1 MSFWLTLVSLEAALF
16 SIALELC
23 TANKDPLVRCSPPEF
38 IMNIRVNAPLVFQG
52 VLLFVLLCCCPA
64 GSATL
69 SDPFDVREATIDG
82 IHNALFTGL
91 TTCREV
97 VSAYLARIEAFNP
110 AINAIT
116 ALNPEALSVADS
128 IDLQISQGNTTGPLL
143 CIPVLVKDNYDA
155 VPMNTTGSCLALA
168 DNRPTE
174 DAPTVKA
181 LKAAGAIMLGKTN
194 LHELALEGLSVSSLG
209 GQTLNPYD
217 QTRTPGGS
225 SGGSGAAVAANLAVF
240 ATGTDTVNS
249 LRSPAASNSLFSFRP
264 TRGLISRAGVIP
276 ISFTQDAVGAMAR
289 TVRDLAVAMTV
300 MAGAGYDPRDNAT
313 ASIPPEVVGRDYV
326 AALRG
331 GPELK
336 GLRVGLLQ
344 GFFNFT
350 DLAETTP
357 VNEVMESMV
366 NRLKAAGV
374 DVVNITETVY
384 NATAISSALDVQ
396 SYEYRELLDEYL
408 AGPSLVGDKPATFED
423 LYASGK
429 FLVIPNQYSF
439 VNTSLSSSTSNTSY
453 FTTQRGIQNLT
464 NTLHKTF
471 STNRVDALIY
481 PEQKNLVVKLAS
493 PSQSGRNGILAALT
507 GSPVVVV
514 PAGFSAPST
523 DAPIGVP
530 IGVEILG
537 LPWSEDRL
545 LSIAQQISELAP
557 VRRMPILANGTV
569 EVTEYGSVPSVTPLA
584 NIPSAYPVGRLG

>member
-1 MSFWLTLVSLEAALF
+1 MNSHANVYATSLRMLLVLLLGFCPAAFAAL
-16 SIALELC
+16 
-23 TANKDPLVRCSPPEF
+23 N
-38 IMNIRVNAPLVFQG
+38 
-52 VLLFVLLCCCPA
+52 
-64 GSATL
+64 
-69 SDPFDVREATIDG
+69 DPFDVREATIDG

-110 AINAIT
+110 TINAIT
-116 ALNPEALSVADS
+116 ALNQEALSVADS
-128 IDLQISQGNTTGPLL
+128 VDLQISQGNTTGPLL

-155 VPMNTTGSCLALA
+155 VPMATTGSCLALA

-181 LKAAGAIMLGKTN
+181 LKGAGAVILGKTN

-225 SGGSGAAVAANLAVF
+225 SGGSGAAVAANLAAF

-264 TRGLISRAGVIP
+264 TRGLISRAGVVP

-289 TVRDLAVAMTV
+289 TIRDLAVAMTV
-300 MAGAGYDPRDNAT
+300 MAGVGYDPRDNAT
-313 ASIPPEVVGRDYV
+313 ASIPPEVVDRDYV

-331 GPELK
+331 GPGLK
-336 GLRVGLLQ
+336 SLRVGLIQ

-350 DLAETTP
+350 ESAETTP
-357 VNEVMESMV
+357 VNEVMASMV
-366 NRLKAAGV
+366 ARLKEAGV
-374 DVVNITETVY
+374 EVVNITEAVY
-384 NATAISSALDVQ
+384 NATAISSSLDVQ
-396 SYEYRELLDEYL
+396 AYEYRELLNEYL
-408 AGPSLVGDKPATFED
+408 AGPSLAGGKPATFDD
-423 LYASGK
+423 LYTSGK

-439 VNTSLSSSTSNTSY
+439 VNSSLVSSTSNASY
-453 FTTQRGIQNLT
+453 FTAQRGIQNLA
-464 NTLHKTF
+464 NTLQKTF
-471 STNRVDALIY
+471 STNKLDALIY
-481 PEQKNLVVKLAS
+481 PEQKNLVVKVGS

-514 PAGFSAPST
+514 PAGFSAPSA

-530 IGVEILG
+530 IGMEILG
-537 LPWSEDRL
+537 LPWSEGRL
-545 LSIAQQISELAP
+545 LNIAQQISELTP
-557 VRRMPILANGTV
+557 VRRMPVLANGTV
-569 EVTEYGSVPSVTPLA
+569 EVTEYESVPTVTPLA
-584 NIPSAYPVGRLG
+584 NIPAAYPVGRLS

>member
-1 MSFWLTLVSLEAALF
+1 MDNHA
-16 SIALELC
+16 
-23 TANKDPLVRCSPPEF
+23 
-38 IMNIRVNAPLVFQG
+38 NAPPIFRRL
-52 VLLFVLLCCCPA
+52 LLFLLLCFCSA
-64 GSATL
+64 GSAAL
-69 SDPFDVREATIDG
+69 NGPFDVREATIDG

-91 TTCREV
+91 TTCREI
-97 VSAYLARIEAFNP
+97 VSAYLARIEAFDP

-128 IDLQISQGNTTGPLL
+128 IDVQISQGNTTGPLL
-143 CIPVLVKDNYDA
+143 CIPVFVKDNYDA
-155 VPMNTTGSCLALA
+155 VPMNSTGSCLALA
-168 DNRPTE
+168 GNKPTE

-181 LKAAGAIMLGKTN
+181 LKNAGAIILGKTN

-276 ISFTQDAVGAMAR
+276 ISYTQDAVGAMAR
-289 TVRDLAVAMTV
+289 TVKDLALAMTV
-300 MAGAGYDPRDNAT
+300 MAGVGYDPRDNTT
-313 ASIPPEVVGRDYV
+313 ASVPPEVAGRDYV

-331 GPELK
+331 GPRLD

-350 DLAETTP
+350 DSAETTP
-357 VNEVMESMV
+357 VNEVMASMV
-366 NRLKAAGV
+366 TRLKVAGV

-384 NATAISSALDVQ
+384 NATAISSVLDVQ
-396 SYEYRELLDEYL
+396 AYEYRELLNEYL
-408 AGPSLVGDKPATFED
+408 AGPNLTGDKPATFEE
-423 LYASGK
+423 LYTSGK

-439 VNTSLSSSTSNTSY
+439 VNSSFVSSTSNASY
-453 FTTQRGIQNLT
+453 FTAQRGIQNLG
-464 NTLHKTF
+464 NTLQKAF
-471 STNRVDALIY
+471 STNRLDALIY
-481 PEQKNLVVKLAS
+481 PEQKNLVVKVGS

-514 PAGFSAPST
+514 PAGFSPPSA

-530 IGVEILG
+530 IGMEILG
-537 LPWSEDRL
+537 LPWSEGRL

-557 VRRMPILANGTV
+557 VRRMPVLANGTV
-569 EVTEYGSVPSVTPLA
+569 EVTKYESVPTLTPLA
-584 NIPSAYPVGRLG
+584 SIPDAYPVGRLS